1 MEADVRDA
9 WLTLTLASGFGPR
22 VIARLI
28 DAADSVVDVPA
39 MSVRDL
45 RAVDGIGAQ
54 TARDLRAALDEVA
67 QSEAL
72 PRELELIDEHG
83 VTLIA
88 LGEAG
93 YPKLL
98 THIHD
103 PPPLLYVRGE
113 LREADALALAVVGSR
128 RCTQYGREQ
137 ADRLAA
143 LAASAG
149 LCIISGG
156 AYGIDAAAH
165 RAALRVRGRTV
176 AVLGS
181 GLANIYPREHD
192 ELFDQIAEQG
202 AVISELPMHTAPSRQ
217 NFPRRNRIISGLSLG
232 VLVVEAPLRSGA
244 LITARLAVEEH
255 GREVMAVPGRVDS
268 RASEGCHKIIREGW
282 ATLVT
287 SGAELLDALGE
298 AGQLL
303 KADLNVDDNDQR
315 REQQTPLFDQAMTE
329 SQRSIVAAMDSQT
342 TFDQLAAATGLSA
355 ATIQADLTILQIRG
369 VVAQA
374 GGRYTRR
381 GGD

>member
-1 MEADVRDA
+1 MEAAVRDA

-28 DAADSVVDVPA
+28 DATGSVVDVPD

-67 QSEAL
+67 QSDAVA
-72 PRELELIDEHG
+72 RELALIDDHAATRVEP
-83 VTLIA
+83 
-88 LGEAG
+88 GEEG

-98 THIHD
+98 AHIHD
-103 PPPLLYVRGE
+103 PPPLLYVLGE

-137 ADRLAA
+137 ADRLSA

-149 LCIISGG
+149 LCIVSGG

-165 RAALRVRGRTV
+165 RAALRVRGRTI

-192 ELFDQIAEQG
+192 ELFDDIAHQG
-202 AVISELPMHTAPSRQ
+202 AVISELPMRTAPSRQ
-217 NFPRRNRIISGLSLG
+217 NFPRRNRIISGLALG

-303 KADLNVDDNDQR
+303 KADLNVDDTAEP
-315 REQQTPLFDQAMTE
+315 REQQTSLFDQALTD
-329 SQRSIVAAMDSQT
+329 SQRKIADAMDGQS
-342 TFDQLAAATGLSA
+342 TFDHIAAATGLPA
-355 ATIQADLTILQIRG
+355 ATIQADLTMLQIRG

-381 GGD
+381 HA